1 MGMSQFDSSDQH
13 GGMGGTGGGHHGG
26 MNGSGEPKAPGEG
39 ADIMRFDIEVAA
51 TDDVQLYDR
60 LPDSAEIW
68 TRLSEQDAT
77 AERSFVMSWSH
88 TPSVFLINGKQ
99 YDEDRV
105 DELVEAGATEI
116 WEITNIS
123 PVPHPFHAH
132 AIQWQVLDRNGS
144 APSGAEL
151 GWKDTV
157 LVNPGESVRIIGRF
171 EPVNYGLYVY
181 HCHNLEHE
189 DAGMMG
195 LFEVLP

>member
-1 MGMSQFDSSDQH
+1 M
-13 GGMGGTGGGHHGG
+13 GGGHHGG
-26 MNGSGEPKAPGEG
+26 MNGPGEPRTPGEG

-60 LPDSAEIW
+60 LPESAEIW

-88 TPSVFLINGKQ
+88 SPGVFLINGKQ

-105 DELVEAGATEI
+105 DEWVEARATEI

-144 APSGAEL
+144 APSRAEL

-171 EPVNYGLYVY
+171 EPINYGLYVY

-195 LFEVLP
+195 LFEVMP